1 MGIFCSVELQLLK
14 NEEKKRSSLLAHEE
28 KLWRLKSRSL
38 WLGTRD
44 KNKKYFHHYASH
56 RKNINTILEIKDE
69 IGGTTQKFHD
79 KAKEAVNHF
88 HKRFTEPPG
97 CPISEILEVLNL
109 FPRLITEE
117 IKQDLL
123 EEVTEE
129 EFNKIIHSFQRGKRP
144 GPDGFTLDFFL
155 GFYDMLKSDI
165 LKVVRESQ
173 RTGKL
178 LGEMNAIFLTLI
190 PKKQR
195 GGLLRASDLFLA
207 AI

>member
-1 MGIFCSVELQLLK
+1 MCK
-14 NEEKKRSSLLAHEE
+14 
-28 KLWRLKSRSL
+28 LKSRAL
-38 WLGTRD
+38 WLEAGDENT
-44 KNKKYFHHYASH
+44 NFFHCFASH

-69 IGGTTQKFHD
+69 IGGTTQNFHD
-79 KAKEAVNHF
+79 KAKETVNHF

-123 EEVTEE
+123 EEVIEE
-129 EFNKIIHSFQRGKRP
+129 EFNKIIHSFQRGKSP

-155 GFYDMLKSDI
+155 GFYEMLKNDI

-173 RTGKL
+173 RT
-178 LGEMNAIFLTLI
+178 
-190 PKKQR
+190 
-195 GGLLRASDLFLA
+195 
-207 AI
+207 